1 MRERNEIDEELYRQP
16 SQSAQQIL
24 PSLET
29 PGKYV
34 VKSLVESE
42 NPARECDYASSL

>member
-16 SQSAQQIL
+16 GQSAQQIL
-24 PSLET
+24 PS

-34 VKSLVESE
+34 VKCPVESE